1 MYSLILD
8 VSHCSKT
15 ANNLR
20 NNLSHRSRFEKVSK
34 QKDVCLQSES
44 RDGRSDQVKARAG
57 HLKELLPILQE
68 SKTGPPYQEQ
78 NKNQIRVKGI
88 ARKAPS
94 HRGTCHVF
102 FYFL

>member
-1 MYSLILD
+1 M
-8 VSHCSKT
+8 
-15 ANNLR
+15 
-20 NNLSHRSRFEKVSK
+20 SK

-68 SKTGPPYQEQ
+68 SKTGLPYQEQ

-102 FYFL
+102 FIFFSLGTLYHCFWGK

>member
-1 MYSLILD
+1 M
-8 VSHCSKT
+8 
-15 ANNLR
+15 
-20 NNLSHRSRFEKVSK
+20 SK

-44 RDGRSDQVKARAG
+44 RDGRADQVKARAG

-68 SKTGPPYQEQ
+68 SKTGLPYQEQ

-88 ARKAPS
+88 AKKAPS
-94 HRGTCHVF
+94 HRGTCHVC

>member
-1 MYSLILD
+1 MS
-8 VSHCSKT
+8 
-15 ANNLR
+15 
-20 NNLSHRSRFEKVSK
+20 E

-68 SKTGPPYQEQ
+68 SKAGPQYQEQ

-88 ARKAPS
+88 AKNIARIANAVQI
-94 HRGTCHVF
+94 T
-102 FYFL
+102 L

>member
-1 MYSLILD
+1 M
-8 VSHCSKT
+8 
-15 ANNLR
+15 
-20 NNLSHRSRFEKVSK
+20 SK

>member
-1 MYSLILD
+1 M
-8 VSHCSKT
+8 
-15 ANNLR
+15 
-20 NNLSHRSRFEKVSK
+20 SK

-44 RDGRSDQVKARAG
+44 RDGRAYQVKARAG

-68 SKTGPPYQEQ
+68 SKTGLPYQEQ

-94 HRGTCHVF
+94 HRGACHGF
-102 FYFL
+102 FLFSFIWGPFFTAFGGNDSWSTSLR

>member
-1 MYSLILD
+1 M
-8 VSHCSKT
+8 
-15 ANNLR
+15 
-20 NNLSHRSRFEKVSK
+20 SK

-44 RDGRSDQVKARAG
+44 RDGRVDQVKARAG

-68 SKTGPPYQEQ
+68 SKAGPQYQEQ
-78 NKNQIRVKGI
+78 NKNQTRVKGI